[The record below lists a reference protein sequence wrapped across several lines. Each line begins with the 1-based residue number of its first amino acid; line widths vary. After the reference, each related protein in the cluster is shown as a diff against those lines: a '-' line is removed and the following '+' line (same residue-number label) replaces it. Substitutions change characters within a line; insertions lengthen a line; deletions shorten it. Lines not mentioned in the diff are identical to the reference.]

1 MNRDNNQPSHE
12 SAISQLYQSLSNEEP
27 SSLVN
32 DEILARAKKKLQSH
46 SHSAD
51 IKTNES
57 KTSRADIERIKPL
70 SGKDKSTRHNWRRW
84 QWPASIAASVAF
96 LTVIMFNQF
105 EQFDPNQVAPSVSPV
120 DTYAIADSATL
131 DEQSAQQRQQLETKK
146 PVARRLSQPQAQLPE
161 AADIAEQTIAEP
173 ELSNYAEQEVAGLA
187 ARALDNVELD
197 IVPDEFSVDPMDTVV
212 AQLSDPLKEDV
223 QQTDD
228 LEMMQVSSFTAREE
242 AQAEF
247 ELESQ
252 QRLIARQSQQNRK
265 RSAAESMEQSMAQ
278 EVVVTG
284 SRVARSEETASV
296 KNDYLD
302 ILISKLKA
310 LESKTPVT
318 SQDEK
323 EIIEL
328 QSAIFDYLM
337 LQKTLDPTLDIEA
350 TTLEVLTPEQRR
362 KLTN

>member
-1 MNRDNNQPSHE
+1 MNKDTSQRGDDSE
-12 SAISQLYQSLSNEEP
+12 ISKLYQAVSNEEP
-27 SSLVN
+27 SSLVS
-32 DEILARAKKKLQSH
+32 DAILTMAKKNVETTDNS
-46 SHSAD
+46 SD
-51 IKTNES
+51 VKTIES
-57 KTSRADIERIKPL
+57 KTPGADIGSNQPL
-70 SGKDKSTRHNWRRW
+70 AGKDKRTLHNWRRW
-84 QWPASIAASVAF
+84 QWPASIAASVVF
-96 LTVIMFNQF
+96 VTVIMFNQF

-131 DEQSAQQRQQLETKK
+131 DEQSAQQRQQLEMKK
-146 PVARRLSQPQAQLPE
+146 PMVRSLPYPQAQLPE

-187 ARALDNVELD
+187 SRALDNIELD
-197 IVPDEFSVDPMDTVV
+197 IVPEEFSVDPMDMVV

-242 AQAEF
+242 AQEEA
-247 ELESQ
+247 Q
-252 QRLIARQSQQNRK
+252 QRLIARQSQQNQK
-265 RSAAESMEQSMAQ
+265 TSAAESMEQSMAQ

-302 ILISKLKA
+302 SLISQLKA